1 VSKSRI
7 MLESNQIFLK
17 LFFCF
22 CLIALSSVFCLE
34 GLAQMTDEN
43 KQIWYCDE
51 RLQLDLRVGTVL
63 EITPY
68 QKKSNGSVVADFT
81 YENVKYKMVSI
92 IKFKTVDLFTGEPKT
107 QDEVFYNLQ
116 TAKNKAFKFV
126 IGQKYL
132 FETNFL
138 DAEQRTKG
146 SEKFAFIKPQGFLKN
161 FDEAKKDIDFLIG
174 VKDLNVYQ
182 EILKTDDLDIVSAEN
197 IGVKATSLIKPFSK
211 DLKKSK
217 IRNKVNVFVV
227 VDEIGRVIK
236 AKSFCAKNTFLAE
249 AAEQAALLSRF
260 APVVK
265 DGKPIKV
272 KGIITYNFKP

>member
-1 VSKSRI
+1 
-7 MLESNQIFLK
+7 MLMSNRIFLK
-17 LFFCF
+17 LLFCF
-22 CLIALSSVFCLE
+22 CLIALSSGFHLD

-43 KQIWYCDE
+43 KHAWYCDE
-51 RLQLDLRVGTVL
+51 RLQLNLRVGTVL
-63 EITPY
+63 EIIPY
-68 QKKSNGSVVADFT
+68 QKKSNDPVLANFT
-81 YENVKYKMVSI
+81 YEDVKYKTVNI
-92 IKFKTVDLFTGEPKT
+92 IKFKTVDLFTGEMKL
-107 QDEVFYNLQ
+107 QEEVFYNVQ
-116 TAKNKAFKFV
+116 TAKNKAFKFI

-132 FETNFL
+132 FETNLL
-138 DAEQRTKG
+138 DTEQQAKD
-146 SEKFAFIKPQGFLKN
+146 SEKFAFIKPQGFLKT

-174 VKDLNVYQ
+174 AKDLNVYQ
-182 EILKTDDLDIVSAEN
+182 EILKTDDSDIVSAEN

-211 DLKKSK
+211 DLKKSR

-227 VDEIGRVIK
+227 VDETGRVIK
-236 AKSFCAKNTFLAE
+236 AKSFCAKTTFLAE